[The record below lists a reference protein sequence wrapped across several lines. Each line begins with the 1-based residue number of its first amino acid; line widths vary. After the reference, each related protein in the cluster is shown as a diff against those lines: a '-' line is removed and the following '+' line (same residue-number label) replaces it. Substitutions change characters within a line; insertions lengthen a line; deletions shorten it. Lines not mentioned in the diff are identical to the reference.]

1 MTNEKCFIY
10 DESIIVYK
18 NNNGRFIVN
27 FYDDFEVRI
36 TQAEILD
43 VIKDEIP
50 EIVAVLIASVKEKY
64 QETKTDVGKISK
76 LTDFQIS
83 ETLRK
88 LLDDG
93 YIAEDLIQL
102 FMQIKWH
109 EIVEIFC
116 SNNPRIKLEQIK
128 ELY

>member
-50 EIVAVLIASVKEKY
+50 EIVAVLIASVK
-64 QETKTDVGKISK
+64 
-76 LTDFQIS
+76 
-83 ETLRK
+83 
-88 LLDDG
+88 
-93 YIAEDLIQL
+93 
-102 FMQIKWH
+102 
-109 EIVEIFC
+109 
-116 SNNPRIKLEQIK
+116 
-128 ELY
+128 

>member
-10 DESIIVYK
+10 DEYITVYK

-36 TQAEILD
+36 TQSEILD
-43 VIKDEIP
+43 VIEDEIP

-64 QETKTDVGKISK
+64 QETKTERGKISK
-76 LTDFQIS
+76 LTDSQIS

-102 FMQIKWH
+102 FMQVKWH
-109 EIVEIFC
+109 EIVEIFS
-116 SNNPRIKLEQIK
+116 SNKPRTKLEQIK